1 VTDAHNVEKPP
12 RVHTEE
18 EVDRTSSS
26 CLFKCLIEPLIS
38 RIGGTPYLILERLL
52 DIIFSI
58 RFDHK
63 VARLKDRSENRAM
76 DRKQMTNKRRA
87 RVKILR
93 VITLI
98 SN

>member
-1 VTDAHNVEKPP
+1 MTDAYNVEKLP

-18 EVDRTSSS
+18 EVEGTSSS
-26 CLFKCLIEPLIS
+26 CLFECLIEPLIS

-52 DIIFSI
+52 YIIFSI

-63 VARLKDRSENRAM
+63 VTRLKDISENRAK
-76 DRKQMTNKRRA
+76 DSKQVTNKGRA

-98 SN
+98 SD